1 MNRTAKVIIAVGV
14 LLGVLQTHDI
24 QFSITRRRE
33 IPKYNRN
40 SSDRKYYRDYKE
52 DQYAYKCRNVTG
64 TRGMV

>member
-33 IPKYNRN
+33 IPKYTRN
-40 SSDRKYYRDYKE
+40 SSDRKYYRDYTNGYGRSKGGLLDE
-52 DQYAYKCRNVTG
+52 VEEN
-64 TRGMV
+64 

>member
-33 IPKYNRN
+33 IPKYNR
-40 SSDRKYYRDYKE
+40 KYYRDYANGYGYSKGSLLDEVE
-52 DQYAYKCRNVTG
+52 DN
-64 TRGMV
+64 

>member
-33 IPKYNRN
+33 TPKYNRN
-40 SSDRKYYRDYKE
+40 SSDSKYYRDYGYSKGSLLDE
-52 DQYAYKCRNVTG
+52 VEEN
-64 TRGMV
+64 

>member
-33 IPKYNRN
+33 TPKYNRN
-40 SSDRKYYRDYKE
+40 SSYRDYAGYSKGSLLDE
-52 DQYAYKCRNVTG
+52 VEEN
-64 TRGMV
+64 

>member
-40 SSDRKYYRDYKE
+40 SSDRKYYRDYANGYGCSKGSLLDE
-52 DQYAYKCRNVTG
+52 VEEN
-64 TRGMV
+64 

>member
-24 QFSITRRRE
+24 QFSITRRRG

-40 SSDRKYYRDYKE
+40 SSDRKYYRDYANGYGRSKGVLLDE
-52 DQYAYKCRNVTG
+52 VEGN
-64 TRGMV
+64 